1 MTSWAGSNLGKAGF
15 EDGPVKQ
22 ALFNHPGGLA
32 SMDRGEKGDV
42 FVADTYNHAI
52 RLITRVDGQWVGAHK
67 PEREE
72 PCSP

>member
-1 MTSWAGSNLGKAGF
+1 VYAGCREQVTTWAGSNLGKAGL

-32 SMDRGEKGDV
+32 SPDKGEKGDV

-52 RLITRVDGQWVGAHK
+52 RLITHVDGQWVGGCR
-67 PEREE
+67 P
-72 PCSP
+72 